1 MTISLSVSS
10 INKKAPYPVW
20 SENGYTFLFKTNA
33 GVVYEVG
40 FVEDHMISDEGDVL
54 QLFICVTA
62 GALSY
67 RDPAIQSTVIAIL
80 EEFFRIDDVTLVYIC
95 DTQDGRQ
102 ASRQRLFSI
111 WFHTYPDREEYYHDY
126 RELRVDGTGYYMA
139 LLSKADNPLLP
150 SRREAFELLHK
161 QLSGK

>member
-33 GVVYEVG
+33 GVIY
-40 FVEDHMISDEGDVL
+40 D